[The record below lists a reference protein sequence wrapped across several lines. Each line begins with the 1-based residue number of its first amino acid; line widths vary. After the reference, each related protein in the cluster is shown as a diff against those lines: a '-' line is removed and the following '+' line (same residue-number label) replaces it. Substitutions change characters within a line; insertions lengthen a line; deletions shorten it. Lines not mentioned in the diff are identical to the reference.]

1 MKLTTITSQ
10 NECKQIVSYP
20 GDHIF
25 FFHNISIDLD
35 IEIAHPDARVF
46 IYGLYTGSDKSTYT
60 LSTHQH
66 HTVPGGYSELLL
78 KGVFDDQSSLDYS
91 GYIKIEKNC
100 NGSHAYQKNQT
111 LLLSPRARVSSE
123 PNLEILSPD
132 VFCTHGSTTGRINT
146 EQLYYMQTKGLSA
159 AAARKLYVDGFI
171 DDLVGKIKDKVPTFQ
186 FHYH

>member
-1 MKLTTITSQ
+1 MIFTHIIKISQ
-10 NECKQIVSYP
+10 SNHKVATP
-20 GDHIF
+20 GDHIL
-25 FFHNISIDLD
+25 FFHNLSIDLHL
-35 IEIAHPDARVF
+35 EIAHPDARVF

-60 LSTHQH
+60 LTTHQH
-66 HTVPGGYSELLL
+66 HTVPGGYSELLV
-78 KGVFDDQSSLDYS
+78 KGIFDDQSALDYS

-111 LLLSPRARVSSE
+111 LLLSSKARISSE

-186 FHYH
+186 FHHH

>member
-1 MKLTTITSQ
+1 MYTHIKTQNQSNQKITTA
-10 NECKQIVSYP
+10 
-20 GDHIF
+20 GDHILF
-25 FFHNISIDLD
+25 FRNVSIDLHL
-35 IEIAHPDARVF
+35 EIAHPDARVF
-46 IYGLYTGSDKSTYT
+46 IYGLYTGSGKSSYT
-60 LSTHQH
+60 LTTNQH
-66 HTVPGGYSELLL
+66 HTVRGGYSELLV
-78 KGVFDDQSSLDYS
+78 KGIFDDQSSLDYS

-132 VFCTHGSTTGRINT
+132 VFCTHGSTTGRINK

-159 AAARKLYVDGFI
+159 AAARKLYVNGFI

-186 FHYH
+186 FHHH